1 MNTQVT
7 WACLIPDGDTFIL
20 AGVTNFTTTTPI
32 FGLVEKYSST
42 GEFIE
47 YLPSLTPRE
56 PHIVR
61 YYACGTFED
70 GQGDK
75 AYMAVSARVGMGD
88 STTEVL
94 FQNANAWV
102 PGPQVPYPNSWLFAK
117 GYNLA
122 PDRLLLVYGSERM
135 DEEELSEVYQLSPDG
150 TGWMEVGSI
159 GRLEFAAAV
168 ADLASLCG

>member
-1 MNTQVT
+1 MVMSAWVGN
-7 WACLIPDGDTFIL
+7 
-20 AGVTNFTTTTPI
+20 
-32 FGLVEKYSST
+32 
-42 GEFIE
+42 GEW
-47 YLPSLTPRE
+47 
-56 PHIVR
+56 
-61 YYACGTFED
+61 
-70 GQGDK
+70 
-75 AYMAVSARVGMGD
+75 D

-117 GYNLA
+117 GYNLT